1 MTFDTRKVGLYGT
14 TGVLIATLI
23 IASLAILGG
32 AIPGLR
38 LPSFVSNKGT
48 LTIMIM
54 DAPTELKHLN
64 VTIDSLRIQRVE
76 DDTETWVDLEF
87 IGGVSEVYFD
97 LLALRNVAMDLSETE
112 IPTGNYT
119 MIKMHVKTANATYL
133 DDGGTV
139 DLTVPSDVIKVVLKP
154 HLQMESEGSITVLI
168 DLQPENYKSIAI
180 SHSLN
185 LRPVIKA
192 IIND

>member
-1 MTFDTRKVGLYGT
+1 MMFDTRKVGLYGT
-14 TGVLIATLI
+14 TGILIATLI
-23 IASLAILGG
+23 IASLAILG
-32 AIPGLR
+32 ATIPSLR
-38 LPSFVSNKGT
+38 WPSFVSNKGT

-64 VTIDSLRIQRVE
+64 VTIDSLQIQRVE
-76 DDTETWVDLEF
+76 DDTETWIELKFIDDTLE
-87 IGGVSEVYFD
+87 EVYFD
-97 LLALRNVAMDLSETE
+97 LLALRNVTMDLSETE

-119 MIKMHVKTANATYL
+119 MITMRVKTANATYL

-154 HLQMESEGSITVLI
+154 HLQMESDGSITVLI
-168 DLQPENYKSIAI
+168 DLQPEDYMSIAI

-185 LRPVIKA
+185 LRPVIRA
-192 IIND
+192 IIQ